1 MKNHTRFEY
10 PLSLTIRVGSDIRAR
25 VRKMGD
31 QKNIA
36 DMDFE
41 EFFSESKV
49 KAEREAN
56 RKVAAAEKTHPEMPK
71 TARGFLG
78 ATPKINFY
86 NGKFQIYVPRYRG
99 MENDQFNVAVECGDR
114 VVPMGRLK
122 QVKQG
127 SSRVSKP
134 DTIDLTPAD
143 VTPMDD
149 FTVTI
154 DGEKAFVNKA
164 RAITFYNSVGTQVMR
179 PMGEVTA
186 VTRAGAELKLFKAEL
201 LDSTEKNGLSI
212 FKLNVL
218 VSGTAKVD
226 EGASPSSE
234 EESEEAPAEVPKK
247 EPEVEEKPKKKA
259 AKKVTV
265 KGEFT
270 LSQSSQDA
278 DVIYESE
285 RLPLYVSKPIMSV
298 AVTGCE
304 PSECT
309 VRAEGR
315 NGEILNTSAASQMYI
330 DTGDYAGPVTVTL
343 EKGAKKMGSA
353 KYFIIPGMECEYSGK
368 GDITDDTVVKYKL
381 FGESGSRDVSE
392 DGAYDF
398 EHDGMKFQIVWCVPV
413 VTYDIGNGPQPFGA
427 VDVDILELK
436 DTMKV
441 TVKGARK
448 KALFFGGI
456 TGKKKDI
463 TPDWNDESYEIDL
476 APIREEVFSSP
487 SSVFSLFITV
497 NSFPNR
503 KFMTIRN
510 PVRVK
515 AKYEDG
521 NVVAEIDPSVKECVC
536 RLYKIDKSVEEFP
549 MSTENC
555 TVPVTQDT
563 IEAEVVEMYNGQP
576 RTSITV
582 TVRQL
587 PFLLR
592 DQMGDK
598 WMYVSKSKR
607 IPLPGELFKDDKPDM
622 NAIKAWHDRIVRM
635 NPELKGVTFE
645 MIKKAFTDFS

>member
-186 VTRAGAELKLFKAEL
+186 VTRAGVELKLFKAEL

-234 EESEEAPAEVPKK
+234 EESEEAPAEEPKK

-315 NGEILNTSAASQMYI
+315 NGEILNTSAASQMYV

-448 KALFFGGI
+448 KALFFGGS